1 VPARAGILAA
11 VLLIGCA
18 EPPPSIGPS
27 LNASISVPMYRAG
40 GQGSEQARHTG
51 RLAVLDEC
59 LVIIDEAGE
68 AYTIA
73 WPSPFA
79 HWDPLTRTIAIR
91 GVRARLGATVS
102 IGGGEGQPT
111 EETAWVRPP
120 AAACFENPFWFAG
133 DTMVVV
139 DPG

>member
-1 VPARAGILAA
+1 MIQRAVVALIL
-11 VLLIGCA
+11 LSGCA

-27 LNASISVPMYRAG
+27 PDASISVPMYPAG
-40 GQGSEQARHTG
+40 GQGSEQALHTG

-59 LVIIDEAGE
+59 LVIIDEAGD
-68 AYTIA
+68 AYTVA
-73 WPSPFA
+73 WPSPFSQ
-79 HWDPLTRTIAIR
+79 WDPLTRTITIR

-102 IGGGEGQPT
+102 LDGGEGQPN
-111 EETAWVRPP
+111 EETAWVNPP

-133 DTMVVV
+133 NMVVV